1 MRCGLLGRKLG
12 HSFSPRLHGLLADYA
27 YELFEVEPEAL
38 ERFLRDGSFDGLNV
52 TIPYKMAVMPF
63 CELTDR
69 AKKIGAVNT
78 ITRRDGRLIG
88 DNTDYDGFSW
98 LLDRNGGI
106 RAGEK
111 ALVLGSGGA
120 SKTAQTVLHE
130 RGAEVVVISR
140 SGADNYENLG
150 RHADAALL
158 VNTTPVGMFPNNG
171 ASPVDLRRLPGL
183 RTVLDVVY
191 NPLETALLLQAR
203 ALGLRA
209 ENGLSMLV
217 GQGCAAAERFT
228 GRPVDEQTR
237 DRALQALRRD
247 STDLILIGMPGSG
260 KTTLGR
266 ALAARLG
273 RPFLDCDE
281 EFSRRFGRTPA
292 EALRAD
298 GEDAFREQ
306 ETSVL
311 AELGKRS
318 GVVLATGGGCVTR
331 PENAPLL
338 LQNGF
343 VVWVQ
348 RPLDA
353 LALEDRPLS
362 AQGTDK
368 LYARREP
375 LYRALAQTTIV
386 NDSAPET
393 AVKRTEEAF
402 YEHFNS

>member
-38 ERFLRDGSFDGLNV
+38 ERFLRDGSFDGLSV

-78 ITRRDGRLIG
+78 ITRSDGRLIG

-203 ALGLRA
+203 
-209 ENGLSMLV
+209 
-217 GQGCAAAERFT
+217 
-228 GRPVDEQTR
+228 
-237 DRALQALRRD
+237 
-247 STDLILIGMPGSG
+247 
-260 KTTLGR
+260 
-266 ALAARLG
+266 
-273 RPFLDCDE
+273 
-281 EFSRRFGRTPA
+281 
-292 EALRAD
+292 
-298 GEDAFREQ
+298 
-306 ETSVL
+306 
-311 AELGKRS
+311 
-318 GVVLATGGGCVTR
+318 
-331 PENAPLL
+331 
-338 LQNGF
+338 
-343 VVWVQ
+343 
-348 RPLDA
+348 
-353 LALEDRPLS
+353 
-362 AQGTDK
+362 
-368 LYARREP
+368 
-375 LYRALAQTTIV
+375 
-386 NDSAPET
+386 
-393 AVKRTEEAF
+393 
-402 YEHFNS
+402 

>member
-12 HSFSPRLHGLLADYA
+12 HSFSPKLHGLLADYA

-38 ERFLRDGSFDGLNV
+38 ERFLRDEPFDGLNV

-78 ITRRDGRLIG
+78 ITRRNGRLIG

-140 SGADNYENLG
+140 NGADNYENLE
-150 RHADAALL
+150 RHADAVLL

-171 ASPVDLRRLPGL
+171 ASPVDLRRLSGL

-228 GRPVDEQTR
+228 GKKIPAQTR
-237 DRALQALRRD
+237 GRALQTLRRG
-247 STDLILIGMPGSG
+247 SANLILIGMPGSG

-281 EFSRRFGRTPA
+281 EFARRFGRTPA

-298 GEDAFREQ
+298 GEDAFRAQ
-306 ETSVL
+306 ETAVL
-311 AELGKRS
+311 VELSKRS
-318 GVVLATGGGCVTR
+318 GIVLATGGGCVTQ

-338 LQNGF
+338 LQNG
-343 VVWVQ
+343 VIVWVQ

-353 LALEDRPLS
+353 LALEERPLS

-368 LYARREP
+368 LFARREP
-375 LYRALAQTTIV
+375 LYRALAQAIIV

-393 AVKRTEEAF
+393 AVKRMEEAF

>member
-38 ERFLRDGSFDGLNV
+38 ERFLRDGLFDGLNV

-158 VNTTPVGMFPNNG
+158 VNTTPVGMFPSNG
-171 ASPVDLRRLPGL
+171 A
-183 RTVLDVVY
+183 
-191 NPLETALLLQAR
+191 
-203 ALGLRA
+203 
-209 ENGLSMLV
+209 
-217 GQGCAAAERFT
+217 
-228 GRPVDEQTR
+228 
-237 DRALQALRRD
+237 
-247 STDLILIGMPGSG
+247 
-260 KTTLGR
+260 
-266 ALAARLG
+266 
-273 RPFLDCDE
+273 
-281 EFSRRFGRTPA
+281 
-292 EALRAD
+292 
-298 GEDAFREQ
+298 
-306 ETSVL
+306 
-311 AELGKRS
+311 
-318 GVVLATGGGCVTR
+318 
-331 PENAPLL
+331 
-338 LQNGF
+338 
-343 VVWVQ
+343 
-348 RPLDA
+348 
-353 LALEDRPLS
+353 
-362 AQGTDK
+362 
-368 LYARREP
+368 
-375 LYRALAQTTIV
+375 
-386 NDSAPET
+386 
-393 AVKRTEEAF
+393 
-402 YEHFNS
+402 

>member
-27 YELFEVEPEAL
+27 YELFEVEQEAL

-228 GRPVDEQTR
+228 GSSIPAQTR

-266 ALAARLG
+266 ALAARLE

-281 EFSRRFGRTPA
+281 EFARRFGRTPA

-298 GEDAFREQ
+298 G
-306 ETSVL
+306 
-311 AELGKRS
+311 
-318 GVVLATGGGCVTR
+318 
-331 PENAPLL
+331 
-338 LQNGF
+338 
-343 VVWVQ
+343 
-348 RPLDA
+348 
-353 LALEDRPLS
+353 
-362 AQGTDK
+362 
-368 LYARREP
+368 
-375 LYRALAQTTIV
+375 
-386 NDSAPET
+386 
-393 AVKRTEEAF
+393 
-402 YEHFNS
+402 